1 MAHFL
6 LNKWDFRNQKLLSLS
21 NEVPPDNQQDFGFAV
36 DLNYIYNYNT
46 LLLYY
51 K

>member
-6 LNKWDFRNQKLLSLS
+6 FNKWDFRNQKLLSLL
-21 NEVPPDNQQDFGFAV
+21 NEVPPDNQQDFAI

-46 LLLYY
+46 QVLYY